1 MNTQT
6 VNSSSSPTDMIALR
20 EAIERLLPLANERQL
35 WHLYYFIRNLV
46 K

>member
-6 VNSSSSPTDMIALR
+6 VNVPSDTVALR
-20 EAIERLLPLANERQL
+20 EAIERLLQLANERQL

>member
-6 VNSSSSPTDMIALR
+6 VNAPSDTVALR